1 MTSGILEGSRDGV
14 ETPRGLRGKAAA
26 AWIRMARARRARR
39 DFQALAAASDH
50 YLADIGLTRAD
61 VDRVL
66 AAPFWVDP
74 IDVLRRRGAER
85 RHLAIR

>member
-1 MTSGILEGSRDGV
+1 MSSGIWDGSRDGALA
-14 ETPRGLRGKAAA
+14 PRGLRGKAAEV
-26 AWIRMARARRARR
+26 WKRVARARRARR
-39 DFQALAAASDH
+39 DFRALAGASDH